1 MSCEELLRTVS
12 RPFSWCRRRKRK
24 DFLTSLN
31 RAQRIP
37 LIDEGHT
44 VVYLDPTEDDFSEM
58 TDEIEWTNRAL
69 SVLSSDQSKSLD
81 AATKAKLEGYIQTKL
96 KTISQQNALD
106 AINITT
112 NRIAGDLEKQVS
124 LDLHRNEIR
133 NLLGKYKRVSSA
145 VASSVAEEEEDDND
159 LLERGVAASQ
169 ATLEGEERMMD
180 DDEMRTVVATDAA
193 VVVMS
198 QPRQQQ
204 PARLMVCE

>member
-1 MSCEELLRTVS
+1 MSCEGLLRVVS
-12 RPFSWCRRRKRK
+12 RPFSWCRRRQKK
-24 DFLTSLN
+24 DFLFSLN
-31 RAQRIP
+31 RAQKIP

-81 AATKAKLEGYIQTKL
+81 GATKAKLECYIQSKL

-124 LDLHRNEIR
+124 LGLHRNEIR
-133 NLLGKYKRVSSA
+133 TLLGKYKRVSSA
-145 VASSVAEEEEDDND
+145 VSVAI
-159 LLERGVAASQ
+159 
-169 ATLEGEERMMD
+169 D
-180 DDEMRTVVATDAA
+180 DDDAADEDYADEPFEMEAAAAEVAMQNDDGTVVATDAA
-193 VVVMS
+193 VVVTA
-198 QPRQQQ
+198 QPKKQQ
-204 PARLMVCE
+204 PVPLLA